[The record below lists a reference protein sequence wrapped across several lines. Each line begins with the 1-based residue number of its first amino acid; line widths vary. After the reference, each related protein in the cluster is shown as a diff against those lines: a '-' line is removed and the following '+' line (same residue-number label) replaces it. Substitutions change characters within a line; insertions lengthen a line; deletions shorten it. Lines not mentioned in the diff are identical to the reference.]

1 MCVPYVYGV
10 RSAVGVIV
18 DSSLPSADRA
28 DLVGVRE
35 ASAPN
40 AFAPNVTTLPEFSA
54 TAEFA
59 CPAAIPTTSVK
70 FAGTLSCP

>member
-1 MCVPYVYGV
+1 MRLPYFYGA
-10 RSAVGVIV
+10 RSAAGVIV

-40 AFAPNVTTLPEFSA
+40 AFAPNVTTLPDFIA

-59 CPAAIPTTSVK
+59 CPAAIPTMSRK
-70 FAGTLSCP
+70 FAGTLS

>member
-1 MCVPYVYGV
+1 VYRVFHGV
-10 RSAVGVIV
+10 RSAEGVSV
-18 DSSLPSADRA
+18 DSILPSADRA

-40 AFAPNVTTLPEFSA
+40 ALAPNVTTLPEFSA

-59 CPAAIPTTSVK
+59 YPAAMPTTSDK
-70 FAGTLSCP
+70 FAGTLRCP